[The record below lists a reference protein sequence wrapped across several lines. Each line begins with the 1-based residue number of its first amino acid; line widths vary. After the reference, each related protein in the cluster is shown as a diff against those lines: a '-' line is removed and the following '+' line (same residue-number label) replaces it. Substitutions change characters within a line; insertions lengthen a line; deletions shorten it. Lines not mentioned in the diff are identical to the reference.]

1 MKNVNFLQQFLP
13 PNRRPKDRVKKFSY
27 RDRALSMKR
36 GLFLFLCVL
45 VVACLPSLSDGK
57 ELPKMA
63 VWDLEPR
70 NTPETHARELTSFVV
85 SEITKL
91 KKFEVYSQENVR
103 TLAGWS
109 AERMKL
115 GCTDTRCL
123 LALGQMDIAKLI
135 SGSVGKIGKRYTVS
149 LNLFE
154 TQKAR
159 AENAI
164 SKTCE
169 SEDELIE
176 LIQASVR
183 ELLGESPAA
192 QAPARAEAP
201 NPAAKTAPG
210 EYRDSTTGMELVLI
224 KGECYQM
231 GDVFGDGYPNEK
243 PVHDVCV
250 GDFYMGKH
258 EVTQRQWRTIMG
270 SNPSCSENCGDDC
283 PVECVSWNDAQDFI
297 SRLNQRTGKKFRLP
311 TEAEWEYAARS
322 GGKREKWAGTSNE
335 SDLGDYAWVKDN
347 SEGTTHSV
355 GQKKPNGLGF
365 FDLTGNVWEWCQ
377 DWYDENYYQRSPRD
391 NPGGPASG
399 GQRVLRGGS
408 WLTLARNA
416 RAAYRYGLDP
426 GDRYDFGGF
435 RLVLVP
441 R

>member
-1 MKNVNFLQQFLP
+1 MKNVNFRRQFLP
-13 PNRRPKDRVKKFSY
+13 PNRRPNHRVKKFSY
-27 RDRALSMKR
+27 RDRGLSVKR
-36 GLFLFLCVL
+36 GLLLLLCFLG
-45 VVACLPSLSDGK
+45 VACLPSLSDGK
-57 ELPKMA
+57 ELPRMA

-91 KKFEVYSQENVR
+91 KKYEVYSQENVR

-115 GCTDTRCL
+115 GCTDAKCL
-123 LALGQMDIAKLI
+123 TALGQMDIAKLI

-149 LNLFE
+149 LNLFN
-154 TQKAR
+154 TQNAR
-159 AENAI
+159 VENAL

-183 ELLGESPAA
+183 ELLRESPAT
-192 QAPARAEAP
+192 P
-201 NPAAKTAPG
+201 APG
-210 EYRDSTTGMELVLI
+210 EYRDPTTGMELVLI
-224 KGECYQM
+224 KGGCYQM
-231 GDVFGDGYPNEK
+231 GDGFGDGYPNEK
-243 PVHDVCV
+243 PVYDVCV

-258 EVTQRQWRTIMG
+258 EVTQRQWQAIMG

-297 SRLNQRTGKKFRLP
+297 SRLNQRTGRKFRLP

-335 SDLGDYAWVKDN
+335 SDLGDYAWVQDN
-347 SEGTTHSV
+347 SQGTTHSV

-365 FDLTGNVWEWCQ
+365 FDMTGNVWEWCQ
-377 DWYDENYYQRSPRD
+377 DWYDENYYQRRPRD

-399 GQRVLRGGS
+399 GHRVLRGGS

-416 RAAYRYGLDP
+416 RATYRYGLDP